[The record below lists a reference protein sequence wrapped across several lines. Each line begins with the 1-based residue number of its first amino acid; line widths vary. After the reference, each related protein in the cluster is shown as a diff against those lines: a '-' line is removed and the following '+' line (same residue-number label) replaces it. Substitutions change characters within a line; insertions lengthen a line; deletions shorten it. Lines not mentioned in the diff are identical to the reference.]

1 VNTNSDNL
9 DENEL
14 PVFSK
19 RLKEARL
26 KLGISQA
33 KLGIAAKIDE
43 SSSSA
48 RVNQY
53 ERGKHYPDFNTAER
67 LAEILNVPTPYLFA
81 REDDLAAWILQ
92 YSKNKAKNQAGF

>member
-1 VNTNSDNL
+1 MNKKLENL
-9 DENEL
+9 EKNDL

-19 RLKEARL
+19 RLREARL

-43 SSSSA
+43 FSASA
-48 RVNQY
+48 RMNHY
-53 ERGKHYPDFNTAER
+53 EKGKHYPDYKTAER
-67 LAEILNVPTPYLFA
+67 LAKVLNVPTPYLFA

-92 YSKNKAKNQAGF
+92 FQVIQATEK

>member
-1 VNTNSDNL
+1 MTANSDKL
-9 DENEL
+9 IKKEL

-53 ERGKHYPDFNTAER
+53 ERGKHYPDYQTAER
-67 LAEILNVPTPYLFA
+67 LAQILNVPTPYLFA
-81 REDDLAAWILQ
+81 REDELAEWILQ
-92 YSKNKAKNQAGF
+92 YKTTMIR